1 MMKIDGKSDNKPAR
15 FAKSIQ
21 SACLDFEPWIRVIR
35 ALKMDG
41 LQQKHIDS
49 MNAAIDKLNNSTDE
63 GGLNT
68 LKLKMDTSIANW
80 ENVQIT
86 GCTSKIEDISDTAF
100 KEHSNITQLNQMKE
114 DWAPLTWDLKEHKDT
129 FILEGE
135 AVENFTTLLDDHM
148 IKTQTMK
155 GSPYAVFMI
164 EPITEWE
171 NKLERTIDFLDQ
183 WVSVQSTWRYLEP
196 VFSSEDLMNQ
206 MRQHG
211 TIFREVDR
219 EWKRLMKNTK
229 ADPSTESVWNIEGL
243 NETLKGMRS
252 KLEEVTKGLNQY
264 LESKQGLFP
273 RFYFLSNEELL
284 EILSETK
291 EPTKVQ
297 PHIGKCFEG
306 INRLIFDE
314 DKKIHGMKSMEGEEV
329 KFIRVI
335 DPVAARGNVEEWL
348 LQVEEVMI
356 KSVKQQTDMC
366 LQDYAKREREKWV
379 LVGWPGMAIIGVDM
393 IEWTQGCEEAM
404 KKNGVAG
411 LEVYYD
417 KLDKHMNG
425 LVGLVRT
432 NINALQ
438 RCTIEAMIV
447 LDVHNKEVIKTEMI
461 DKKEANVNAFAWTQ
475 QLRYYWDDNN
485 VVVKNINNT
494 CDYNYEYLG
503 NSARLV
509 ITPLTDRCY
518 RTLCSAVALN
528 YGGAPEGPAGTGKT
542 ETVKDL
548 AKALARQCIVFNC
561 SDQMDHL

>member
-1 MMKIDGKSDNKPAR
+1 
-15 FAKSIQ
+15 
-21 SACLDFEPWIRVIR
+21 
-35 ALKMDG
+35 
-41 LQQKHIDS
+41 
-49 MNAAIDKLNNSTDE
+49 
-63 GGLNT
+63 
-68 LKLKMDTSIANW
+68 
-80 ENVQIT
+80 
-86 GCTSKIEDISDTAF
+86 
-100 KEHSNITQLNQMKE
+100 
-114 DWAPLTWDLKEHKDT
+114 
-129 FILEGE
+129 
-135 AVENFTTLLDDHM
+135 
-148 IKTQTMK
+148 
-155 GSPYAVFMI
+155 
-164 EPITEWE
+164 
-171 NKLERTIDFLDQ
+171 
-183 WVSVQSTWRYLEP
+183 
-196 VFSSEDLMNQ
+196 
-206 MRQHG
+206 
-211 TIFREVDR
+211 
-219 EWKRLMKNTK
+219 
-229 ADPSTESVWNIEGL
+229 
-243 NETLKGMRS
+243 
-252 KLEEVTKGLNQY
+252 
-264 LESKQGLFP
+264 
-273 RFYFLSNEELL
+273 
-284 EILSETK
+284 
-291 EPTKVQ
+291 
-297 PHIGKCFEG
+297 
-306 INRLIFDE
+306 
-314 DKKIHGMKSMEGEEV
+314 
-329 KFIRVI
+329 
-335 DPVAARGNVEEWL
+335 
-348 LQVEEVMI
+348 
-356 KSVKQQTDMC
+356 
-366 LQDYAKREREKWV
+366 
-379 LVGWPGMAIIGVDM
+379 MAIIGVDM

-475 QLRYYWDDNN
+475 QLRYFWDDND